1 MKRQEAQEHYR
12 NEMKYLQ
19 ENREEL
25 ERLLAQDQAAMA
37 AQVPGTLWEAMDQFR
52 GVAPP
57 PAGAPS
63 PGSAEPAGKGAEGGA
78 APAEAA
84 KQKA

>member
-1 MKRQEAQEHYR
+1 MQAQEHYR

-19 ENREEL
+19 DNKEEL

-52 GVAPP
+52 GKEPSPP
-57 PAGAPS
+57 PAAS
-63 PGSAEPAGKGAEGGA
+63 SADGSAP
-78 APAEAA
+78 APAEA
-84 KQKA
+84 KS

>member
-1 MKRQEAQEHYR
+1 MQAQEHYR

-19 ENREEL
+19 DNKEEL

-52 GVAPP
+52 GKEPSSPPDAPAAS
-57 PAGAPS
+57 AG
-63 PGSAEPAGKGAEGGA
+63 GSTP
-78 APAEAA
+78 APAET
-84 KQKA
+84 KT

>member
-1 MKRQEAQEHYR
+1 MKRLEAQEHYR
-12 NEMKYLQ
+12 NEMKYLRD
-19 ENREEL
+19 NREEL

-63 PGSAEPAGKGAEGGA
+63 PGSAAPEGKDAA
-78 APAEAA
+78 SAPAEAT

>member
-1 MKRQEAQEHYR
+1 MQAQEHYR

-19 ENREEL
+19 DNKEEL

-52 GVAPP
+52 GKEPSPP
-57 PAGAPS
+57 PAAAS
-63 PGSAEPAGKGAEGGA
+63 ADGSAP
-78 APAEAA
+78 APAEA
-84 KQKA
+84 KA